1 MASWSE
7 EAGPAVKQDV
17 VTLLNA
23 AFDVTVGTLDGGAA
37 SRQFMA
43 YMDLDGSVNVR
54 MAWGADAIG
63 TLVAT
68 ANGSESTLRA
78 VLIVLDCGD
87 EGTPTLHGYG
97 DHRDGPAFDVAITWR
112 RRPDAPLLAIVS
124 SQISHSAWWL
134 FE

>member
-97 DHRDGPAFDVAITWR
+97 DHRDGPAPRCAIWCWR
-112 RRPDAPLLAIVS
+112 TAS
-124 SQISHSAWWL
+124 SRCSGSSP
-134 FE
+134 

>member
-54 MAWGADAIG
+54 MAWGADPIG

-68 ANGSESTLRA
+68 ANDSESILRA

-87 EGTPTLHGYG
+87 DGTPTLRGYG

-112 RRPDAPLLAIVS
+112 RRADAPLLAIVS
-124 SQISHSAWWL
+124 AQISHSAWWL